1 MLEIKNPGPLNLFY
15 ITVYYGFHHL
25 PNEKLFLPYSSCFFG
40 GAFFND
46 QIWCPVRVRVRV
58 FHVIIALMDK
68 FIEIIGAK
76 SHNLKNITCRIPRG
90 KFTVITGVS
99 GSGKSTL
106 AFDTL
111 FAEGQRRYI
120 ESLSTYARQFLEK
133 MDRPDVE
140 GIHGIPPAIAIEQ
153 KNTVKSARST
163 VGTASEIYDYLR
175 LLFAKIGELF
185 CPTCHVRVRGD
196 TLEST
201 VEEVLSQY
209 PGNQIFILSPVLFEK
224 TEDPELKIRDL
235 IKSGYY
241 RIWKEGKILD
251 LTADLPLSNLQGQ
264 NSLSLL
270 IDRLIS
276 EEKNRLRLAE
286 GIQRGFQLG
295 TGEVEIIGE
304 QGKKMTFRRSFS
316 CPHCEKNYTPPDPFL
331 FSFNSPMGACPT
343 CQGFGRVIGIDWQKV
358 IPDPKKTLKQKPF
371 TPWNSPGYEEL
382 YKYLWDACRRYR
394 IPTHEPFE
402 GLSPQQKEILLNG
415 KGEFIGLKG
424 FFDWM
429 EGKRYKVHYRVFLSK
444 YRAYTTCPM
453 CLNTRLKE
461 EALNVLLAGKNIA
474 QLCDMPISEL
484 QMFFKNLPLEVS
496 QKKVGER
503 LLIEIRNRIG
513 FMVDVGLQYL
523 TLSRQTRTLSSG
535 EYQRI
540 TLARALGSA
549 LTETLYVLDE
559 PSIGLHARD
568 THRLLQALQQLR
580 KGGNTV
586 VVVEHDPDMIRSAD
600 TIIDLGPGAG
610 KQGGQIV
617 FQGEIQSFLKNQG
630 SITARY
636 LKDGMPLLPRGPYK
650 GWKGCITIH
659 NAREHNLRG
668 IDVKIPLGVMV
679 CITGVSGAGKTTLV
693 HNILYAGAKGNGV
706 SGFEKGAF
714 DSIEGLEQIDNLILV
729 DQSPI
734 GKSLR
739 SNPATYV
746 KVFGEIRN
754 LFALTREAKRNG
766 FKPRYFSFNTE
777 GGRCETCQG
786 AGLQVL
792 DMQFLED
799 VIITCEACAG
809 KRFRP
814 EILKIKYADKN
825 ISEVLDMTVDMAMA
839 FFKNHPRVISK
850 LETLKEV
857 GLGYLTLGQPTNTLS
872 GGESQRLKLAQH
884 IGQTGEGKTLFIF
897 DEPTTGLH
905 MADVELLLN
914 TFGKL
919 LSRGHSIIVIEH
931 NLDLIQW
938 ADYIIDLG
946 PGGGE
951 QGGRIVAEG
960 DLKTIIAAEESYTG
974 QFLRQRLAKGD

>member
-1 MLEIKNPGPLNLFY
+1 ME
-15 ITVYYGFHHL
+15 
-25 PNEKLFLPYSSCFFG
+25 
-40 GAFFND
+40 
-46 QIWCPVRVRVRV
+46 
-58 FHVIIALMDK
+58 K
-68 FIEIIGAK
+68 FIEVIGAK
-76 SHNLKNITCRIPRG
+76 SHNLKNISCQIPRG
-90 KFTVITGVS
+90 KITLITGVS

-140 GIHGIPPAIAIEQ
+140 AIHGIPPAIAIEQ
-153 KNTVKSARST
+153 KNTVKNARST
-163 VGTASEIYDYLR
+163 VGTASEIYEYLR
-175 LLFAKIGELF
+175 LLFSRIGEVF
-185 CPTCHVRVRGD
+185 CPKCRVKVSGD
-196 TLEST
+196 TVESS
-201 VEEVLSQY
+201 VEKVLSQY
-209 PGNQIFILSPVLFEK
+209 PGKKIFILSPILFEK
-224 TEDPELKIRDL
+224 AENTELKIRDL
-235 IKSGYY
+235 IKNGYY
-241 RIWKEGKILD
+241 RIWEEGKILD
-251 LTADLPLSNLQGQ
+251 LTTLPLSNLQGR
-264 NSLSLL
+264 NPLSLL

-286 GIQRGFQLG
+286 AIQRGFQLG
-295 TGEVEIIGE
+295 IGKVEIIGE
-304 QGKKMTFRRSFS
+304 EDERMTFRRSFS
-316 CPHCEKNYTPPDPFL
+316 CPRCGKGYSTPDPFL
-331 FSFNSPMGACPT
+331 FSFNSPIGACPT

-358 IPDPKKTLKQKPF
+358 IPDPKKTLKQRPF
-371 TPWNSPGYEEL
+371 APWNSPGYEDL
-382 YKYLWDACRRYR
+382 YEYLWDACRRHR
-394 IPTHEPFE
+394 IPTQKPFE
-402 GLSPQQKEILLNG
+402 ELSPHQKEILLNG

-444 YRAYTTCPM
+444 YRAYTTCPT
-453 CLNTRLKE
+453 CHNTRLKE
-461 EALNVLLAGKNIA
+461 EALNVFLAGKNIA
-474 QLCDMPISEL
+474 ELCDMPILEL
-484 QMFFKNLPLEVS
+484 QIFFKNLPLNDPP
-496 QKKVGER
+496 KKVGER
-503 LLIEIRNRIG
+503 LLIEIRNRIA
-513 FMVDVGLQYL
+513 FMVDVGLGYL

-586 VVVEHDPDMIRSAD
+586 VVVEHDPDMIKAAD
-600 TIIDLGPGAG
+600 TVIDLGPGAG
-610 KQGGQIV
+610 RQGGQVV
-617 FQGEIQSFLKNQG
+617 FQGEIQSLLKNQD

-636 LKDGMPLLPRGPYK
+636 LRDGMPLLSRGLDRKRK
-650 GWKGCITIH
+650 GWITIH
-659 NAREHNLRG
+659 NAREHNLKG
-668 IDVKIPLGVMV
+668 VDVKIPLGVMV

-693 HNILYAGAKGNGV
+693 HNILYTGAKGNGN
-706 SGFEKGAF
+706 SGFEKRAF
-714 DSIEGLEQIDNLILV
+714 DSIEGLEQIDDLILV

-746 KVFGEIRN
+746 KVFGEIRD

-766 FKPRYFSFNTE
+766 FKPRHFSFNTE

-799 VIITCEACAG
+799 VIITCEACEG

-814 EILKIKYADKN
+814 EILKIQYLNKN
-825 ISEVLDMTVDMAMA
+825 ISEVLNMTVDEAMA
-839 FFKNHPRVISK
+839 FFKDHPRIISK
-850 LETLKEV
+850 LQILREV
-857 GLGYLTLGQPTNTLS
+857 GLGYLMLGQSTNTLS

-884 IGQTGEGKTLFIF
+884 IGQSQEGKTLFIF

-914 TFGKL
+914 TFLKL
-919 LSRGHSIIVIEH
+919 LFQGHSIIVIEH

-946 PGGGE
+946 PEGGE
-951 QGGRIVAEG
+951 EGGRIVVEG
-960 DLKTIIAAEESYTG
+960 DLKTVMASKQSYTG
-974 QFLRQRLAKGD
+974 QFLRQRLGK

>member
-1 MLEIKNPGPLNLFY
+1 ME
-15 ITVYYGFHHL
+15 
-25 PNEKLFLPYSSCFFG
+25 
-40 GAFFND
+40 
-46 QIWCPVRVRVRV
+46 
-58 FHVIIALMDK
+58 K
-68 FIEIIGAK
+68 FIEVIGAK

-90 KFTVITGVS
+90 KITVITGVS

-140 GIHGIPPAIAIEQ
+140 AIHGIPPAIAIEQ
-153 KNTVKSARST
+153 KNTVKNARST

-175 LLFAKIGELF
+175 LLFAKIGEVF
-185 CPTCHVRVRGD
+185 CPKCHVKVSGD
-196 TLEST
+196 TVESA
-201 VEEVLSQY
+201 VEKALSQY
-209 PGNQIFILSPVLFEK
+209 PGKKIFILSPVAFEK
-224 TEDPELKIRDL
+224 AEDAELKIRDL
-235 IKSGYY
+235 IKNGYY
-241 RIWKEGKILD
+241 RIWEGGKILD
-251 LTADLPLSNLQGQ
+251 LTVLPLSNLQGR

-286 GIQRGFQLG
+286 AIQRGFQLG
-295 TGEVEIIGE
+295 IGKVEIIGE
-304 QGKKMTFRRSFS
+304 GGEKTTFRRSFS
-316 CPHCEKNYTPPDPFL
+316 CPRCEKGYSPPDPFL
-331 FSFNSPMGACPT
+331 FSFNSPIGACPT
-343 CQGFGRVIGIDWQKV
+343 CQGFGRVIEIDWKKV
-358 IPDPKKTLKQKPF
+358 IPDPKKTLKQRPF
-371 TPWNSPGYEEL
+371 APWNSPGYEDL
-382 YKYLWDACRRYR
+382 YDYLWDACRRHR
-394 IPTHEPFE
+394 IPTQKPFE
-402 GLSPQQKEILLNG
+402 ELSPQQKEILLNG

-444 YRAYTTCPM
+444 YRAYTTCPT
-453 CLNTRLKE
+453 CHNTRLKE

-474 QLCDMPISEL
+474 WLCDMPISEL
-484 QMFFKNLPLEVS
+484 QMFFKNLPFEDF

-503 LLIEIRNRIG
+503 LLIEIGNRIG
-513 FMVDVGLQYL
+513 FMVDVGLGYL

-586 VVVEHDPDMIRSAD
+586 IVVEHDPEMIKAGD
-600 TIIDLGPGAG
+600 AIIDLGPGAG
-610 KQGGQIV
+610 KQGGQVI
-617 FQGEIQSFLKNQG
+617 FQGEIRSFLKDQG

-636 LKDGMPLLPRGPYK
+636 LRDGMPPLARGPNIRWK
-650 GWKGCITIH
+650 GWITIH
-659 NAREHNLRG
+659 NAREHNLKG
-668 IDVKIPLGVMV
+668 IDVRIPLGLMV

-693 HNILYAGAKGNGV
+693 NNILYAGAKGNGN
-706 SGFEKGAF
+706 SGFERGAF
-714 DSIEGLEQIDNLILV
+714 DFIEGLEQIDDLILV

-746 KVFGEIRN
+746 KVFGEIRD

-766 FKPRYFSFNTE
+766 FKPRHFSFNTE

-799 VIITCEACAG
+799 VIITCEACEG

-814 EILKIKYADKN
+814 EILKIQYLDKN
-825 ISEVLDMTVDMAMA
+825 ISEVLDMTVDEAIA
-839 FFKNHPRVISK
+839 FFKDHPRIISK
-850 LETLKEV
+850 LQILKEA
-857 GLGYLTLGQPTNTLS
+857 GLGYLMLGQSTNTLS

-884 IGQTGEGKTLFIF
+884 IGQSREGKNLFIF

-914 TFGKL
+914 TFRKL
-919 LSRGHSIIVIEH
+919 LSQGHSIIVIEH

-946 PGGGE
+946 PEGGE
-951 QGGRIVAEG
+951 MGGKIVVEG
-960 DLKTIIAAEESYTG
+960 DLEAVMASKHSLTG
-974 QFLRQRLAKGD
+974 QFLRQRMQKD